1 MKDRFVG
8 DGEAKRRLVSALE
21 SQRIVHG
28 STKCAEE
35 LAEVIEVLGYPAG
48 ELIIE
53 QGGTDNT
60 IYLVLA
66 GSVEVLVKGR
76 LIAERKAGLDVGAMA
91 MIDVSAKRSASVI
104 AKEESVL
111 GRVAEEDFAK
121 VANAY
126 PHVWRQIGI
135 DLAARLRERND
146 AVRPVNDKPILFIG
160 SSAEA
165 LPYAREVQDA
175 LAHDYV
181 VPRIWTDKVFGASKF
196 PLEDLEVAFEEA
208 DFALMMIGPEDKVTS
223 REEEKDAP
231 RDNVI
236 FELGMSMGAFT
247 RHRSFMMKPRGVDL
261 KIPSDLIGLG
271 IIEYENAPAD
281 DKHLSS
287 KMGPACNQLRR
298 SLRDL
303 GPR

>member
-8 DGEAKRRLVSALE
+8 DDEAKRRLISALE
-21 SQRIVHG
+21 SQRIVNG
-28 STKCAEE
+28 SNDCAKE
-35 LAEVIEVLGYPAG
+35 LAEVVEVIECSTA
-48 ELIIE
+48 ELVIE
-53 QGGTDNT
+53 QGATDNM

-66 GSVEVLVKGR
+66 GAVEVLVNGR
-76 LIAERKAGLDVGAMA
+76 LVAERKAGYDVGAMA
-91 MIDVSAKRSASVI
+91 VIDVSAKRSATVI
-104 AKEESVL
+104 AKEDSVL
-111 GRVAEEDFAK
+111 GKVSEEDFARI
-121 VANAY
+121 ANKY

-135 DLAARLRERND
+135 DLASRLRERNEL
-146 AVRPVNDKPILFIG
+146 VRPVNDKPILFIG

-165 LPYAREVQDA
+165 IPYAREVQDA

-181 VPRIWTDKVFGASKF
+181 IPQIWTDKVFGPSKF
-196 PLEDLEVAFEEA
+196 PLEDLETAFDEA
-208 DFALMMIGPEDKVTS
+208 DFALMMIGPEDKVIS
-223 REEEKDAP
+223 RKEEKDAP

-236 FELGMSMGAFT
+236 FELGMAMGAFT

-281 DKHLSS
+281 DKHLAS
-287 KMGPACNQLRR
+287 KMGPACNQLRHIL
-298 SLRDL
+298 SDL

>member
-8 DGEAKRRLVSALE
+8 DDEAKRRLVSALE

-28 STKCAEE
+28 HTKCAEE
-35 LAEVIEVLGYPAG
+35 LAEVIEVLDYPAD
-48 ELIIE
+48 EVVIE
-53 QGGTDNT
+53 QDGTDNT
-60 IYLVLA
+60 IYMVLA
-66 GSVEVLVKGR
+66 GSVDVLVNGR
-76 LIAERKAGLDVGAMA
+76 TIAERKAGLDVGAMA
-91 MIDVSAKRSASVI
+91 MIDVSAKRSATVV
-104 AKEESVL
+104 AKEDSVL
-111 GRVAEEDFAK
+111 GRVSEEHFARI
-121 VANAY
+121 ANTH

-135 DLAARLRERND
+135 DLAARLRERNEF
-146 AVRPVNDKPILFIG
+146 VRPVNDKPILFIG

-165 LPYAREVQDA
+165 IPYAREVQDA
-175 LAHDYV
+175 LNHDYV

-196 PLEDLEVAFEEA
+196 PLEDLEAAFEEA
-208 DFALMMIGPEDKVTS
+208 DFALMMIGPDDKVIS
-223 REEEKDAP
+223 RKEESEAP

-236 FELGMSMGAFT
+236 FELGMAMGAFT

-271 IIEYENAPAD
+271 TIEYESAPAD
-281 DKHLSS
+281 DKHLAS

-298 SLRDL
+298 TLHDL

>member
-8 DGEAKRRLVSALE
+8 DGEAKRRLISALE

-28 STKCAEE
+28 HTKCAEE
-35 LAEVIEVLGYPAG
+35 LADVIEVLDFPSG
-48 ELIIE
+48 ELVIE
-53 QGGTDNT
+53 QNSTDNT

-66 GSVEVLVKGR
+66 GSVDVLVNGR
-76 LIAERKAGLDVGAMA
+76 SIAERKAGWDVGAMA
-91 MIDVSAKRSASVI
+91 MIDVSAKRSATVI
-104 AKEESVL
+104 AKEDSVL
-111 GRVAEEDFAK
+111 GRVAEEHFANI
-121 VANAY
+121 ANTY

-146 AVRPVNDKPILFIG
+146 LVSPVNDKPILFIG

-165 LPYAREVQDA
+165 IPYAREVQDA

-196 PLEDLEVAFEEA
+196 PLEDLEAALEEA
-208 DFALMMIGPEDKVTS
+208 DFALMMIGPDDKVIS
-223 REEEKDAP
+223 RKEESDAP

-236 FELGMSMGAFT
+236 FELGMAMGAFT
-247 RHRSFMMKPRGVDL
+247 RHRSFMMKPRGADL

-271 IIEYENAPAD
+271 TIEYENASSD
-281 DKHLSS
+281 DPHLSS

-298 SLRDL
+298 TLYEL